1 MYKDWRLR
9 NSSELWQPNT
19 RIKQSSGNGTILL
32 AKTREKHQ
40 SRDDDCP
47 SQAGPK
53 PQQRNSQAR
62 GLPRDENVVASSNDA
77 LDPSSVHSSK
87 VSPCG
92 ISGGQSILHHPP
104 VVTFTDLAQRDSS
117 MGECDA
123 ANLDTVQAQNRK
135 LLQTPNKEDDANGQ
149 EQAQSDQSDGP
160 KTPRRHEYVG
170 QPDTTIILPVI
181 TVKDIEV
188 HPKVEDAQ
196 EQARQD
202 GNNYTLVEWGSSTN
216 SSSNNE
222 RHVQWQVP
230 QQLPCSNSSTEEW
243 TDLGH
248 EESSRE
254 ECDTVHLDT
263 DQAQNREMNWTPTKQ
278 EDYVDDTKVAL
289 EQKFAQPLNKFI
301 IGGPLHALVSLT
313 QLNLSELDK
322 PRASIRDL
330 QQEFEENSPV
340 QEQSAE
346 SLVGSLVSFNSG
358 PFLPEKPGNKRSFP
372 TADSQGGF
380 CISKLEGQSVLMR
393 ANVTYEPV
401 VKGVPP
407 VATSK
412 SAPLRKKIKMKAPT
426 PKLSSRAKKPIPNAG
441 NAKDISVIQADEQLR
456 REETSPS
463 KRCSS
468 GDCMIV
474 DTENVQYLRGDK
486 QIPKDA
492 IREDEQIP
500 SMDDPQ
506 PNTCVVTHCE
516 HSIDVPELQDPPSRR
531 RWPKVLPT
539 FTSISSRSD
548 TLRSSTSSTCESLQ
562 EERIP
567 IGLHRPNPV
576 KNCDL
581 CDVQTEDS
589 IEGQAMC
596 HSSTDATER
605 ITINEVISVK
615 ANSEQPKEGFYKAG
629 DKASR
634 QPNLCS
640 DVASVFK
647 TGLRISVPSASVREI
662 SINSAANIHQRKL
675 PDLKQHQDKD
685 SESKMF
691 GNEFQSTWE
700 IPSSLPGESPG
711 TGCLCRTQCSGQQDE
726 VVLDCPCA
734 NPQHITQDPL
744 DKSSVQGDIVSNKN
758 SKILE
763 AIDPSAL
770 SLTTSSLLS
779 IATNSPGQPRQTTQE
794 IIQFG
799 RGVWSATPHHEET
812 YAERASLSSQKL
824 CNILSYLG
832 HVEESNLQENYN
844 ILQKTKPKCYSPN
857 ISRSPR
863 TVLEHDDS
871 ISLADSTF
879 TTTLTNVSNWSATNS
894 DANSGDGDG
903 HPKSTTSLFEG
914 VRQKI
919 QHYKD
924 RITGQESRNA
934 LLIKELERVTG
945 DKERA
950 LSLEREKFGK
960 ELEIRAT
967 KYKTAIQHHLAL
979 NEKMIKDKEALSEK
993 CCSLAGTLSTAESK
1007 FEEKLKVVQER
1018 AAQDLKK
1025 QREIWIAG
1033 EKPRREAW
1041 KEVKLK
1047 EIKEITIKGLE
1058 PHIEGIV
1065 EKHKQDMQKLETRC
1079 VDETHKRLEL
1089 QAIQHRRE
1097 MSDLRERL
1105 LKDRDDLLEK
1115 EKMSA
1120 LQRMNEVAEKYEQ
1133 QAMQL
1138 RMRVS
1143 GDMAAELERVEEI
1156 RRKDKHEAHEVLSK
1170 FQKEA
1175 AEREDTLRKRL
1186 ENAMHDAISKHD
1198 DEIFKLKNTWQ
1209 KALDEKLQEEMQI
1222 KEKELQARCTK
1233 ERDEQIEMIIE
1244 KMDAEKEEAVIQQ
1257 QQDLLVKVECLMEE
1271 KLDFMK
1277 RIKDVESKCATL
1289 CQLSLE
1295 AKQNAETELDNRDV
1309 QIKSLERELACQSDV
1324 IEQLQAQMNEEKNN
1338 FMQQE
1343 ECFEI
1348 QIKKG
1353 KELIQSALA
1362 EVDRCNAEAQ
1372 QMRAR
1377 KVEELAGVEA
1387 QVRQAIDNKD
1397 LVIAGLREQLL
1408 SAKEQ
1413 IRHTKQ
1419 LLSS

>member
-1 MYKDWRLR
+1 MYKNWRLR

-19 RIKQSSGNGTILL
+19 RSKQSSGNGTILL
-32 AKTREKHQ
+32 ARTREKHQ
-40 SRDDDCP
+40 SRDDNCP

-53 PQQRNSQAR
+53 PQQKNSRAR
-62 GLPRDENVVASSNDA
+62 GLLRDENLVSSNDA
-77 LDPSSVHSSK
+77 LDPSVRSSK
-87 VSPCG
+87 VSPCR
-92 ISGGQSILHHPP
+92 ISGGQSILHHPLA
-104 VVTFTDLAQRDSS
+104 VTWTDLAHRDSS

-123 ANLDTVQAQNRK
+123 VNLDTVQAQNRK
-135 LLQTPNKEDDANGQ
+135 LLQTPNKEEDANGQ
-149 EQAQSDQSDGP
+149 EQAQSDESDGP

-170 QPDTTIILPVI
+170 QLDTTIVLPVI
-181 TVKDIEV
+181 TVRDIAV
-188 HPKVEDAQ
+188 HLEVEDAQ

-202 GNNYTLVEWGSSTN
+202 GNNYTLVEWGSSTS

-222 RHVQWQVP
+222 RHLQWQVP
-230 QQLPCSNSSTEEW
+230 HQQLPCSNSSTEEW

-254 ECDTVHLDT
+254 ECDPVHLDT
-263 DQAQNREMNWTPTKQ
+263 DQAQNREMNWTPSKQ
-278 EDYVDDTKVAL
+278 QDYVDGTKVAL
-289 EQKFAQPLNKFI
+289 EQKSDQPLNKFI

-313 QLNLSELDK
+313 QLNLSELNK
-322 PRASIRDL
+322 PRASTRDL
-330 QQEFEENSPV
+330 QQELEENSPV

-358 PFLPEKPGNKRSFP
+358 PSLPEKPGNKRFFP
-372 TADSQGGF
+372 TGDSQGGF
-380 CISKLEGQSVLMR
+380 CISKLEEQSVLMR
-393 ANVTYEPV
+393 ANVTYESV

-407 VATSK
+407 IATSK
-412 SAPLRKKIKMKAPT
+412 TVPLRKKIKMKAPT

-441 NAKDISVIQADEQLR
+441 DAKDISVIQADEQLK
-456 REETSPS
+456 REENRPP
-463 KRCSS
+463 KGCSS
-468 GDCMIV
+468 SDCKIV
-474 DTENVQYLRGDK
+474 DTENVQSLQGDE
-486 QIPKDA
+486 QIPMDA
-492 IREDEQIP
+492 IREDEKIIP
-500 SMDDPQ
+500 SIDHPQ

-516 HSIDVPELQDPPSRR
+516 HNIDVPELQDPPSRR
-531 RWPKVLPT
+531 RWPKVLST
-539 FTSISSRSD
+539 FTSISSQSD

-562 EERIP
+562 EENIP
-567 IGLHRPNPV
+567 IGLHCPNLV
-576 KNCDL
+576 KNCDS

-589 IEGQAMC
+589 IEGQAMS
-596 HSSTDATER
+596 HSSTDASER
-605 ITINEVISVK
+605 ITINEDISVE
-615 ANSEQPKEGFYKAG
+615 ANSEQFKEGLDKAG
-629 DKASR
+629 GKASR

-640 DVASVFK
+640 DVATVFK
-647 TGLRISVPSASVREI
+647 TGLRISVPSALVREI
-662 SINSAANIHQRKL
+662 SINSTSNIQQRKL

-685 SESKMF
+685 SESKML

-711 TGCLCRTQCSGQQDE
+711 TGCLCRAQCSGWQDE

-734 NPQHITQDPL
+734 NPQHIREDPL
-744 DKSSVQGDIVSNKN
+744 DKSSMQGDLVSNKN

-770 SLTTSSLLS
+770 SLTTSSMLPV
-779 IATNSPGQPRQTTQE
+779 ATNSPGQPRQTTQE
-794 IIQFG
+794 SIKFG
-799 RGVWSATPHHEET
+799 RGVWSATPHHEEK
-812 YAERASLSSQKL
+812 YAERASLSSKKL

-857 ISRSPR
+857 SSRSPR
-863 TVLEHDDS
+863 IVLEHDDS
-871 ISLADSTF
+871 ISLADSAF

-894 DANSGDGDG
+894 NVNSGDGDG

-914 VRQKI
+914 VRKKI

-934 LLIKELERVTG
+934 LLIKELEQVRV
-945 DKERA
+945 DKEQA

-967 KYKTAIQHHLAL
+967 EYKTVIQHHLAL
-979 NEKMIKDKEALSEK
+979 NEKMIKDKEALSKK
-993 CCSLAGTLSTAESK
+993 CCSLVGTLSTAESK
-1007 FEEKLKVVQER
+1007 LEEKLKVVQER

-1041 KEVKLK
+1041 KEAKLK

-1065 EKHKQDMQKLETRC
+1065 EKHKQDMQKIETRC

-1097 MSDLRERL
+1097 MSELRERL

-1156 RRKDKHEAHEVLSK
+1156 RRKDKHEAHELLSK

-1175 AEREDTLRKRL
+1175 AEREDTLRKGL
-1186 ENAMHDAISKHD
+1186 ENAMHVAISKRD
-1198 DEIFKLKNTWQ
+1198 DEIVKLKNSWQ

-1222 KEKELQARCTK
+1222 KETELQARCTK

-1244 KMDAEKEEAVIQQ
+1244 KMDVEKEEAVTQQ

-1295 AKQNAETELDNRDV
+1295 AKQNAETELDNRDM

-1338 FMQQE
+1338 FMQRE

-1348 QIKKG
+1348 RIKKE
-1353 KELIQSALA
+1353 KELLQSTLA
-1362 EVDRCNAEAQ
+1362 EVDRCNVEAQ

-1377 KVEELAGVEA
+1377 KVEELAGLEA